1 MAIDSMKKKKLGNRI
16 LLIGGISLAMIFI
29 IGAIFLYFPHP
40 GQLQIGDIIVNDYE
54 IVAEFNSTSDNP
66 PIPYNIVKVN
76 LTMRVI
82 QRKKGFLESNEELW
96 LSCYYFRINY
106 ENLTKGFKEIPIFG
120 PVDSFSDTGL
130 SREEATQILT
140 KIREKYPLAG
150 IDWIGKDDMKGRYGG
165 RNYYLTEEQDL
176 TGNLFFYIPKE
187 VIEFDIMYGD
197 FIEKVTMD

>member
-1 MAIDSMKKKKLGNRI
+1 MKKNKLGNRI
-16 LLIGGISLAMIFI
+16 LLIGCILIPPLFI
-29 IGAIFLYFPHP
+29 IGVYRSHP
-40 GQLQIGDIIVNDYE
+40 GQLQIGDIMVNDYE

-76 LTMRVI
+76 LTMRII
-82 QRKKGFLESNEELW
+82 QGEKGFLRSNKELW

-130 SREEATQILT
+130 TREEATEILRN
-140 KIREKYPLAG
+140 IREKYPLAG
-150 IDWIGKDDMKGRYGG
+150 YDWIGEDDMKGRYGG
-165 RNYYLTEEQDL
+165 RNYYVTEEQDI

-187 VIEFDIMYGD
+187 VKEFDIFYGSF
-197 FIEKVTMD
+197 FIEKVIIK